1 MNGTVAPFFTVSP
14 QAPPTPV
21 SWDASYAL
29 PDLGTDSLF
38 FTVAD
43 TFTVTTVNLWL
54 HNFRHYRAPDMVVTL
69 RRPNDNTEVFLINRP
84 CKWIQGGSQ
93 QTTFGAVRAVT
104 LSQVNATWPGDTY
117 FFGDFAATGNPPGS
131 IQASLCPFNEAGI
144 NPIPGASTSGG
155 NFQPMNGF
163 YAGTLGANLNGVY
176 PANIP
181 GSMAVLAGGIAA
193 GVWTLSF
200 TDVTAGC
207 ACAFVAC
214 AHVRWLL
221 RACCCAAG

>member
-1 MNGTVAPFFTVSP
+1 VQLVNGTAAPFFTVSP
-14 QAPPTPV
+14 QAPPTAV

-43 TFTVTTVNLWL
+43 TFTVSSVNLWL

-69 RRPNDNTEVFLINRP
+69 RRPGDDTEVFLINRP
-84 CKWIQGGSQ
+84 CSWIASGQR
-93 QTTFGAVRAVT
+93 QTTFGVVRAVAPG
-104 LSQVNATWPGDTY
+104 QVNATSPGDTY

-131 IQASLCPFNEAGI
+131 IQASLCPFNEPAI

-163 YAGTLGANLNGVY
+163 YAGTLGIEVLGTY
-176 PANIP
+176 PANMP
-181 GSMAVLAGGIAA
+181 GSMSALAGGVAA

-200 TDVTAGC
+200 TDVTANC
-207 ACAFVAC
+207 ALAF
-214 AHVRWLL
+214 
-221 RACCCAAG
+221 